1 MKTILV
7 TGGTGLVGSAI
18 RQVISEEL
26 TDVEIIKDYRC
37 IFLSSKDGNLIIR
50 EDVKRIF
57 EIYKPTYV
65 IHLAASVGGLYKNLN
80 NNLKMY
86 LDNLKI
92 NQNIL
97 YFCDKYKVKKIVSC
111 LSTCV
116 FPDKVKYPINES
128 MLHEGL
134 PHSSNEGYAFA
145 KRMLEVESR
154 LYNNVSET
162 KYICIIPTNVYG
174 PNDNYSLNDGHVIPS
189 LIHRCYLAKENGND
203 FVVYGSGKPLRQ
215 FIYSMDLAKLILL
228 ILDKYDDRE
237 GIILAPN
244 REYSIKEVSEL
255 ICINFNY
262 SNIIFDTSKSDGQF
276 KKTASNEKLLKLYSG
291 FRFTTLEE
299 GLKETIHWFN
309 RKYPNIRK

>member
-26 TDVEIIKDYRC
+26 TDVEIIKYYRC

-116 FPDKVKYPINES
+116 FPNKVKYPINES

-215 FIYSMDLAKLILL
+215 FIYSIDLGKLILL

-237 GIILAPN
+237 GIILASN
-244 REYSIKEVSEL
+244 KEYSIKEISEL

-262 SNIIFDTSKSDGQF
+262 SNIVFDRSKSDGQY
-276 KKTASNEKLLKLYSG
+276 KKTASNEKLLKLYPE
-291 FRFTTLEE
+291 FKFTSLEE
-299 GLKETIHWFN
+299 GLKETISWFI
-309 RKYPNIRK
+309 KEYPNIRR

>member
-116 FPDKVKYPINES
+116 FPNKVKYPINES

-215 FIYSMDLAKLILL
+215 FIYSIDLGKLILL

-237 GIILAPN
+237 GIILASN
-244 REYSIKEVSEL
+244 KEYSIKEISEL

-262 SNIIFDTSKSDGQF
+262 SNIVFDRSKSDGQY
-276 KKTASNEKLLKLYSG
+276 KKTATNEKLLKLYPE
-291 FRFTTLEE
+291 FKFTSLEE
-299 GLKETIHWFN
+299 GLKETISWFI
-309 RKYPNIRK
+309 KEYPNIRR

>member
-92 NQNIL
+92 NQNIEDGRNWYIYHAWNRYRFNL
-97 YFCDKYKVKKIVSC
+97 CFIV
-111 LSTCV
+111 
-116 FPDKVKYPINES
+116 
-128 MLHEGL
+128 
-134 PHSSNEGYAFA
+134 
-145 KRMLEVESR
+145 
-154 LYNNVSET
+154 
-162 KYICIIPTNVYG
+162 
-174 PNDNYSLNDGHVIPS
+174 
-189 LIHRCYLAKENGND
+189 
-203 FVVYGSGKPLRQ
+203 
-215 FIYSMDLAKLILL
+215 FIF
-228 ILDKYDDRE
+228 
-237 GIILAPN
+237 G
-244 REYSIKEVSEL
+244 
-255 ICINFNY
+255 
-262 SNIIFDTSKSDGQF
+262 
-276 KKTASNEKLLKLYSG
+276 
-291 FRFTTLEE
+291 
-299 GLKETIHWFN
+299 
-309 RKYPNIRK
+309 

>member
-116 FPDKVKYPINES
+116 FPNKVKYPINES

-215 FIYSMDLAKLILL
+215 FIYSIDLGKLILL

-237 GIILAPN
+237 GIILASN
-244 REYSIKEVSEL
+244 KEYSIKEISEL

-262 SNIIFDTSKSDGQF
+262 SNIVFDRSKSDGQY
-276 KKTASNEKLLKLYSG
+276 KKTASNEKLLKLYPE
-291 FRFTTLEE
+291 FKFTSLEE
-299 GLKETIHWFN
+299 GLKETISWFI
-309 RKYPNIRK
+309 KEYPNIRR

>member
-97 YFCDKYKVKKIVSC
+97 YFCDKYKVKKVISC
-111 LSTCV
+111 LSTCI

-215 FIYSMDLAKLILL
+215 FIYSIDLGKLILL

-237 GIILAPN
+237 GIILASN
-244 REYSIKEVSEL
+244 KEYSIKEISEL

-262 SNIIFDTSKSDGQF
+262 SNIVFDRSKSDGQY
-276 KKTASNEKLLKLYSG
+276 KKTASNEKLLKLYPE
-291 FRFTTLEE
+291 FKFTSLEE
-299 GLKETIHWFN
+299 GLKETISWFI
-309 RKYPNIRK
+309 KEYPNIRR

>member
-215 FIYSMDLAKLILL
+215 FIYSIDLGKLILL

-237 GIILAPN
+237 GIILASN
-244 REYSIKEVSEL
+244 KEYSIKEISEL

-262 SNIIFDTSKSDGQF
+262 SNIVFDRSKSDGQY
-276 KKTASNEKLLKLYSG
+276 KKTASNEKLLKLYPE
-291 FRFTTLEE
+291 FKFTSLEE
-299 GLKETIHWFN
+299 GLKETISWFI
-309 RKYPNIRK
+309 KEYPNIRR